1 MRQQCHIRDHANRK
15 SSILLWSLRLLLA
28 VGARLR
34 LRRVS
39 KYPGFFEHRS
49 LFLQWTSDSNTNLRT
64 LCEHG
69 LSLNRIIVSLE
80 SANCGCIILSE
91 WWMQWNVT
99 CKYEMKWGRDKNTY
113 GGKDEKWMNSIV
125 SLVRVIL
132 SFIYVAGTRDRLGY
146 YYNMHDMNM
155 QIQYVPLAS

>member
-1 MRQQCHIRDHANRK
+1 MK
-15 SSILLWSLRLLLA
+15 LEVA
-28 VGARLR
+28 VGGWRAVEITTSKQISRIFWASVFVFTMNLWLEYELTNIVWTRL
-34 LRRVS
+34 
-39 KYPGFFEHRS
+39 E
-49 LFLQWTSDSNTNLRT
+49 
-64 LCEHG
+64 

-113 GGKDEKWMNSIV
+113 GGNDEKWMNSIV

>member
-1 MRQQCHIRDHANRK
+1 MK
-15 SSILLWSLRLLLA
+15 LEVA
-28 VGARLR
+28 VGGWRA
-34 LRRVS
+34 VEITTS
-39 KYPGFFEHRS
+39 KQISRIFWASVFVFTMNLWLEYE
-49 LFLQWTSDSNTNLRT
+49 LTNIVW
-64 LCEHG
+64 CEHG

-155 QIQYVPLAS
+155 QIQYLPLAS